1 MKRYVGFGT
10 TLLKLSPVAL
20 LLAMALVPPR

>member
-1 MKRYVGFGT
+1 MNRSLRLCT
-10 TLLKLSPVAL
+10 TLLKLSPIAL